1 MLDFRR
7 SDAGAANAGIE
18 PKNDCAVRA
27 IVHHTGDDY
36 MDWHT
41 RFQTLYTDRGSDRNI
56 VTDGVLRD
64 DMEALF
70 KETGLHKLDA
80 NNIECADGRFNVEHA
95 ATRYGNCI
103 LELHE
108 EYYGHTAPD
117 CIILGDE
124 PMAHV
129 TAIKDS
135 ALWDL
140 RDHRFDI
147 FGYERAVR
155 SVWI

>member
-1 MLDFRR
+1 
-7 SDAGAANAGIE
+7 
-18 PKNDCAVRA
+18 
-27 IVHHTGDDY
+27 

-41 RFQTLYTDRGSDRNI
+41 RFQTLYTDNGSDRNI
-56 VTDGVLRD
+56 TTDGVSTRRYGGAFSK
-64 DMEALF
+64 EA
-70 KETGLHKLDA
+70 GLQKLDA

-95 ATRYGNCI
+95 AARYGNCI
-103 LELHE
+103 LELHDE
-108 EYYGHTAPD
+108 AYGYMAPD
-117 CIILGDE
+117 CIIIGDE

-129 TAIKDS
+129 TAIKEG